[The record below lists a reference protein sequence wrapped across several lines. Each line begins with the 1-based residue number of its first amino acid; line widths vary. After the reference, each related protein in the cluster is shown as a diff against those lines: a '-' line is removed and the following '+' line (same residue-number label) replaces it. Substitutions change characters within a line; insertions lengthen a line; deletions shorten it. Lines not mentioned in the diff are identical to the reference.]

1 MKLCRIL
8 ITLTLC
14 LLLSPSFANPYQRYS
29 TSPQPVQQSPAN
41 VLKQGI
47 EQLTQYL
54 GNRGGKNAV
63 PLEAF
68 VEKNIAPFF
77 DFAYMTKWAAGR
89 ESQYMNPQQATA
101 MQQKLRRL
109 FLTAMVEKLSEYKHG
124 RVKYLRPTGNSR
136 TGELTLRLLAYQ
148 QGSPYPQRL
157 NFRMYRSNQGWKVFD
172 VSSNGQSALAFYR
185 TQFSIEARNQR
196 RQNYSQY
203 RN

>member
-14 LLLSPSFANPYQRYS
+14 LLLSPSYANPYQGYPA
-29 TSPQPVQQSPAN
+29 SPQAIQQSPAD
-41 VLKQGI
+41 VLKRGI

-54 GNRGGKNAV
+54 GNRGGKNTL
-63 PLEAF
+63 PLEVF
-68 VEKNIAPFF
+68 VEKTIAPFF
-77 DFAYMTKWAAGR
+77 DFAYMTKWTAGR
-89 ESQYMNPQQATA
+89 QAQFMNPQQASA

-109 FLTAMVEKLSEYKHG
+109 FLAAMVDKLSEYRHG

>member
-1 MKLCRIL
+1 MKLFRVL
-8 ITLTLC
+8 TALTLC

-29 TSPQPVQQSPAN
+29 TPPQPVQQSPVD

-54 GNRGGKNAV
+54 GSRGGKKSV
-63 PLEAF
+63 SLEAF

-77 DFAYMTKWAAGR
+77 DFAYMTRWTAGH
-89 ESQYMNPQQATA
+89 QAQFMNPQQATA

-109 FLTAMVEKLSEYKHG
+109 FLAAMVEKLSEYRHG

-196 RQNYSQY
+196 RHNFTQY

>member
-1 MKLCRIL
+1 MKLCRIF

-14 LLLSPSFANPYQRYS
+14 LLLSPSFANPYQRYPA
-29 TSPQPVQQSPAN
+29 SPQAVQQSPAD
-41 VLKQGI
+41 VLKRGI

-54 GNRGGKNAV
+54 GNRGGNNAV

-68 VEKNIAPFF
+68 VEKTIAPFF
-77 DFAYMTKWAAGR
+77 DFAYMTKWTAGR
-89 ESQYMNPQQATA
+89 QAQYMNPQQAAA

-109 FLTAMVEKLSEYKHG
+109 FLAAMVEKLSEYRHG
-124 RVKYLRPTGNSR
+124 HVKYLRPTGNSR

-148 QGSPYPQRL
+148 QGSPFPQRL

-185 TQFSIEARNQR
+185 TQFSIEARNQG